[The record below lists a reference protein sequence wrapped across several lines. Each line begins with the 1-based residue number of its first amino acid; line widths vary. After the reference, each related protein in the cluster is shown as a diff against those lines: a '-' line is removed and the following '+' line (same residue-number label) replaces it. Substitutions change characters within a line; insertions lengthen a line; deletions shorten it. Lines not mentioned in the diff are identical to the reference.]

1 MQETLAHLFFWG
13 HCPSLSSPLSFA
25 PQGCSLSA
33 LTDHCRV
40 SPPQVQDVP
49 TLLPISW
56 QVAGWRRERCQRG
69 SQQQQGSS
77 RALTPCPIS
86 RDVTNPLGQEPCLG
100 AQAGTGRA
108 ALGPTALWGAA
119 GAGNRSPHLHPART
133 VFVLPGKGESLLR
146 KKGIYPLL
154 GV

>member
-1 MQETLAHLFFWG
+1 MQETLAQLVFWG

-25 PQGCSLSA
+25 PQGYS

-40 SPPQVQDVP
+40 SPPLFKSRTAHFLAGRWLKEGEVP
-49 TLLPISW
+49 KGLPAAAGVLQSSHTLSPS
-56 QVAGWRRERCQRG
+56 
-69 SQQQQGSS
+69 
-77 RALTPCPIS
+77 IS
-86 RDVTNPLGQEPCLG
+86 RDVANPLGQELCRG
-100 AQAGTGRA
+100 AQAGTGRV
-108 ALGPTALWGAA
+108 ALDPTALWGAA

-133 VFVLPGKGESLLR
+133 VLVLPGKGESLLR